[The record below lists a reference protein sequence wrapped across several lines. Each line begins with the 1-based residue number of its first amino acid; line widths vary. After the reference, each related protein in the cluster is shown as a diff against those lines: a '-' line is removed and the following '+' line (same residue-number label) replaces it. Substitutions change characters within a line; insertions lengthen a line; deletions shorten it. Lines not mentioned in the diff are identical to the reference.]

1 MPVIL
6 ENVMPQ
12 HVGQTG
18 VLVFYRFL
26 RPSSGTPSRSFDH
39 RLTVRA
45 LADRLDS
52 AAATP
57 PMALTKLLD
66 QAKLIRAI
74 AALAGYSSVTRR
86 PGFLVRHCKIRDCGG

>member
-1 MPVIL
+1 MEL
-6 ENVMPQ
+6 SNVMPQ

-39 RLTVRA
+39 RLTASA

-52 AAATP
+52 AANYAQSP
-57 PMALTKLLD
+57 DTKLD
-66 QAKLIRAI
+66 QAKLIQAL